1 MRSRNRAGA
10 AIRDPRVDRIR
21 GDWRAASG
29 NEHAAEQR
37 SSPAG
42 AQLKGRRAMAQTI
55 LVTGSN
61 SGFGRLMVETLARK
75 GYSVFAGMRDVAG
88 KNAPA
93 AEALRQ
99 VAERERLVLHIVKLD
114 VTDDASVEQAVEAI
128 LGTTGRLDVVVNNA
142 GVSYSGPLEAFT
154 LEQVRQQFETNVFSV
169 VRVNR
174 AALPHMRKQGSGLLL
189 QIGSIAG
196 RLALPFLGLYGA
208 TKFALEGLTE
218 SYRDE
223 LAPFGI
229 DAAIIEPGTYPTTI
243 SANRQVAADAERFA
257 LYQAGMEAFMALFYA
272 ENRSATPPDPQ
283 EVADAVARVIAL
295 PAGKR
300 PLHIVVA
307 TAAQRE
313 APEAVNDAATQAT
326 HAFFKALALPLVTI
340 VP

>member
-1 MRSRNRAGA
+1 
-10 AIRDPRVDRIR
+10 
-21 GDWRAASG
+21 
-29 NEHAAEQR
+29 
-37 SSPAG
+37 
-42 AQLKGRRAMAQTI
+42 MAQTI

-174 AALPHMRKQGSGLLL
+174 AALPHMRTQGSGLLL

-243 SANRQVAADAERFA
+243 SANRQAAADAERFA
-257 LYQAGMEAFMALFYA
+257 LYQAGMEAFMASFYA
-272 ENRSATPPDPQ
+272 ENRSATLPDPQ

-300 PLHIVVA
+300 PLHTVVA

-313 APEAVNDAATQAT
+313 APEAVNEAATRAT

>member
-1 MRSRNRAGA
+1 MT
-10 AIRDPRVDRIR
+10 
-21 GDWRAASG
+21 
-29 NEHAAEQR
+29 
-37 SSPAG
+37 
-42 AQLKGRRAMAQTI
+42 QTI
-55 LVTGSN
+55 LVTGST
-61 SGFGRLMVETLARK
+61 SGFGRLTVETLARQ
-75 GYSVFAGMRDVAG
+75 GYIVFAGMRAAAG

-93 AEALRQ
+93 AEELRALAQ
-99 VAERERLVLHIVKLD
+99 RERLALHSIEID
-114 VTDDASVEQAVEAI
+114 VTDDASVERAIAVIIE
-128 LGTTGRLDVVVNNA
+128 TTGRLDVVVNNA

-229 DAAIIEPGTYPTTI
+229 DAAIIEPGTYPTPIDTR
-243 SANRQVAADAERFA
+243 RQDAADTARAA
-257 LYQAGMEAFMALFYA
+257 LYQAGMEAFMTPFYA

-300 PLHIVVA
+300 PLHTVVA
-307 TAAQRE
+307 PAAQRP
-313 APEAVNDAATQAT
+313 APEAVNDTATQAT
-326 HAFFKALALPLVTI
+326 QAFFQALHLPQAALEQTAGQQSTTV
-340 VP
+340 

>member
-1 MRSRNRAGA
+1 
-10 AIRDPRVDRIR
+10 
-21 GDWRAASG
+21 
-29 NEHAAEQR
+29 
-37 SSPAG
+37 
-42 AQLKGRRAMAQTI
+42 MAQTI
-55 LVTGSN
+55 LVTGST
-61 SGFGRLMVETLARK
+61 SGFGRLMVETLARQ

-88 KNAPA
+88 KNTPA

-99 VAERERLVLHIVKLD
+99 LAEREQLALHVVELD
-114 VTDDASVEQAVEAI
+114 VTDDVSVEQAIEAMI
-128 LGTTGRLDVVVNNA
+128 GTTGRLDVVVNNA

-169 VRVNR
+169 LRVNR
-174 AALPHMRKQGSGLLL
+174 AALPQMRKQGSGLLL

-196 RLALPFLGLYGA
+196 RLALPYLGLYGA

-257 LYQAGMEAFMALFYA
+257 LYQADMDAFMASFYA

-283 EVADAVARVIAL
+283 EVANAVARVIAL
-295 PAGKR
+295 PAGER
-300 PLHIVVA
+300 PLRTVVA
-307 TAAQRE
+307 TAAQRQ
-313 APEAVNDAATQAT
+313 APEAVNEAAAQATQS
-326 HAFFKALALPLVTI
+326 FFQTLHLPRAALERQEGRQ
-340 VP
+340 